1 MDGSPD
7 ETPPPPTDPGAEA
20 LARYGEALTVAVEAA
35 LGPWMAAAVEAHLPA
50 GLTPGRRAEV
60 DRHLADETAR
70 AVADIG
76 GRLRQ
81 LLALDLDDQWTNPLS
96 IIRQAV
102 AHPTAVL
109 AAAGAPPVARDDTD
123 AALHP
128 DDVYGLVPLAFADL
142 GPEVHERGLEWGA
155 AKAHVHLTR
164 RRAAAAAEATAAA
177 GPADR

>member
-1 MDGSPD
+1 VDGSPERTATPLD
-7 ETPPPPTDPGAEA
+7 EGAAA
-20 LARYGEALTVAVEAA
+20 LARYGETLTGAVEAA
-35 LGPWMAAAVEAHLPA
+35 LGPWMAAAVEAHLPD
-50 GLTPGRRAEV
+50 GLDPDKRADV
-60 DRHLADETAR
+60 DRAVAEATGR
-70 AVADIG
+70 AVADVG

-96 IIRQAV
+96 IIRRAV
-102 AHPTAVL
+102 AYPTAVL
-109 AAAGAPPVARDDTD
+109 AAAGAPPVDRDNTD

-164 RRAAAAAEATAAA
+164 RRAAEAA
-177 GPADR
+177 GSTTARPGR

>member
-1 MDGSPD
+1 VDGSP
-7 ETPPPPTDPGAEA
+7 ERTPTHLDHGAAA
-20 LARYGEALTVAVEAA
+20 LARYGEALAAAVEAA
-35 LGPWMAAAVEAHLPA
+35 LGPWMAAAVEARLPA
-50 GLTPGRRAEV
+50 GLDPAERAEV
-60 DRHLADETAR
+60 DRQLADATGR
-70 AVADIG
+70 AMLDIG

-109 AAAGAPPVARDDTD
+109 AAAGAPPVPRDETD

-128 DDVYGLVPLAFADL
+128 DDVYALVPLAFADL

-155 AKAHVHLTR
+155 AKAHLHLTR
-164 RRAAAAAEATAAA
+164 RRAADAAAAAT
-177 GPADR
+177 GRPGR

>member
-1 MDGSPD
+1 MDGSP
-7 ETPPPPTDPGAEA
+7 ERTPTPPDEGAA
-20 LARYGEALTVAVEAA
+20 TLARYGEALTVAVEAA
-35 LGPWMAAAVEAHLPA
+35 LGPWMAAAVDARLPA
-50 GLTPGRRAEV
+50 GLGPAQRADL
-60 DRHLADETAR
+60 DRALAEATDR
-70 AVADIG
+70 AVADVG
-76 GRLRQ
+76 GKLRH

-102 AHPTAVL
+102 AYPTAVL
-109 AAAGAPPVARDDTD
+109 AATGAPPVARDDTD

-164 RRAAAAAEATAAA
+164 RRATGAA
-177 GPADR
+177 GQAAPAR

>member
-7 ETPPPPTDPGAEA
+7 ETPPLPADPGAEA
-20 LARYGEALTVAVEAA
+20 LARYGEALTGAVEAA
-35 LGPWMAAAVEAHLPA
+35 LGPWMAAAIEARLPA
-50 GLTPGRRAEV
+50 GTDPGARAEA
-60 DRHLADETAR
+60 DRQLAEATPR
-70 AVADIG
+70 AVADVG

-96 IIRQAV
+96 IIRQAI
-102 AHPTAVL
+102 AYPTSVL
-109 AAAGAPPVARDDTD
+109 AAAGAPPVERDGTD

-164 RRAAAAAEATAAA
+164 RRIA
-177 GPADR
+177 GAPGGASR

>member
-1 MDGSPD
+1 MDGTPD
-7 ETPPPPTDPGAEA
+7 ETAPPPGAEA
-20 LARYGEALTVAVEAA
+20 LARYGEALTLAVEAA
-35 LGPWMAAAVEAHLPA
+35 LRPWTAAAVEARLPA
-50 GLTPGRRAEV
+50 GMSPAQRAEV
-60 DRHLADETAR
+60 DRQVAEAADR

-109 AAAGAPPVARDDTD
+109 AAAGAPPVERDDTD

-164 RRAAAAAEATAAA
+164 RRAASAP
-177 GPADR
+177 GR